1 MRAPEDRLN
10 SLQSKLDAVTERRK
24 ARREKY
30 EASDKKDAD
39 REKALRGD
47 ILRAEKT
54 IEFNEQLDAELARLN
69 EADESKVGVELSDGS
84 VAPVSVGNDDSRAA
98 AEHDAELFSNN
109 DDELEDGQPTWDHS

>member
-10 SLQSKLDAVTERRK
+10 SLQSKLDTVIERRK
-24 ARREKY
+24 SRREKY

-69 EADESKVGVELSDGS
+69 VDHES
-84 VAPVSVGNDDSRAA
+84 ATVSHDDDSQER
-98 AEHDAELFSNN
+98 DADGNLVFS
-109 DDELEDGQPTWDHS
+109 H

>member
-69 EADESKVGVELSDGS
+69 EADESKVD
-84 VAPVSVGNDDSRAA
+84 AAYVGNDDSRAA
-98 AEHDAELFSNN
+98 AKHDAELFSNN
-109 DDELEDGQPTWDHS
+109 DDELDDDGQPTWDHS

>member
-30 EASDKKDAD
+30 EASDRKDAD

-54 IEFNEQLDAELARLN
+54 IEFNSQLDAELARLN
-69 EADESKVGVELSDGS
+69 EGEGDQAETD
-84 VAPVSVGNDDSRAA
+84 AAYVGNDDSRAA
-98 AEHDAELFSNN
+98 AEHDAEFS
-109 DDELEDGQPTWDHS
+109 HSN